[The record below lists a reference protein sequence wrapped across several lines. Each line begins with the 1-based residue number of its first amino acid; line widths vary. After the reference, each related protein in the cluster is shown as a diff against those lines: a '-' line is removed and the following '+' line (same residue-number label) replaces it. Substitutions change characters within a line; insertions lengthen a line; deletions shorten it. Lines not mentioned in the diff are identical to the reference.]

1 MTQKIESAAS
11 GTRQLNVALAG
22 LGFMGSTHLKAWK
35 QIQAARLMAV
45 TDADAKRLTGD
56 LTSVGGN
63 FGGPGEKLDFSA
75 IRAYRTLDELLADP
89 EIDAVDICL
98 PTDQHEKAAIAVLR
112 AGKHAMLEKPMALT
126 DAGTSAVLDQA
137 RRSGRTLMVGQILR
151 FLPPYLALS
160 QALRGSGPIR
170 SAVFRRKCAA
180 PTWNAWLTDPS
191 KSGGGIFDLLIHDV
205 DYCISVWGLPDSV
218 RAVGAEDLPRGVD
231 VVHAELQYPG
241 AGPVIVAGGWFHPTS
256 YPFSMDFTVV
266 TEKATFEWATG
277 GAELREYGSDG
288 KATTRELSTAD
299 AFVAELGYFA
309 DCAIHG
315 KRPDRCLPE
324 QSAQSVALMHKILA
338 SRKENGRVISCKG

>member
-1 MTQKIESAAS
+1 MTQATGSAGA

-35 QIQAARLMAV
+35 HIPNARVMAV

-98 PTDQHEKAAIAVLR
+98 PTDQHEKAAIAALR
-112 AGKHAMLEKPMALT
+112 AGKHTMLEKPMALT
-126 DAGTSAVLDQA
+126 DAGAAAVLA
-137 RRSGRTLMVGQILR
+137 AAKESGRTLMVGQILR
-151 FLPPYLALS
+151 FLPPYLALRDAIS
-160 QALRGSGPIR
+160 TSGR
-170 SAVFRRKCAA
+170 VESAVFRRRCAA

-205 DYCISVWGLPDSV
+205 DYCVSVWGMPDAV
-218 RAVGAEDLPRGVD
+218 RAVGSEDLPRGVD

-241 AGPVIVAGGWFHPTS
+241 SGPVIVTGGWFHPTS

-266 TEKATFEWATG
+266 TEKATFEWAAG
-277 GAELREYGSDG
+277 GAELREYGEDG
-288 KATTRELSTAD
+288 KATTRALTND
-299 AFVAELGYFA
+299 DPFVGELGYFTE
-309 DCAIHG
+309 CVLQG
-315 KRPDRCLPE
+315 KRPERCLPE
-324 QSAQSVALMHKILA
+324 QSAQSVVLLHKIIA